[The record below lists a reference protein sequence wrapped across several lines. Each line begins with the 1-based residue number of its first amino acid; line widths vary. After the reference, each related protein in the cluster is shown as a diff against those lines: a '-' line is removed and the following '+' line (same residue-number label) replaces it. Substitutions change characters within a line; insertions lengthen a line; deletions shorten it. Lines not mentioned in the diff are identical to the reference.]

1 MQRYLDLGKGEKEV
15 AALFGVSEATVK
27 NMLRLLE
34 APAAVRNAAD
44 ANKITQSDAYKL
56 AREEPEEARKK
67 LAKLLEQAPR
77 APGKKRSKNARK
89 AREIVSGSG
98 AENAKAA
105 DSALARSIRV
115 SEEIENFVAVA
126 IADWI
131 ERNWNDSDWGGEP
144 KAIPGRIRAGEWREK
159 PKADAAQ

>member
-1 MQRYLDLGKGEKEV
+1 MGT
-15 AALFGVSEATVK
+15 SEATVK
-27 NMLRLLE
+27 NRLRLLD
-34 APAAVRNAAD
+34 APAAIRHAAD
-44 ANKITQSDAYKL
+44 ADKITESDAFKL
-56 AREEPEEARKK
+56 SREEPEEAKKK

-89 AREIVSGSG
+89 AREIVSGG
-98 AENAKAA
+98 DGHTERQQ

-115 SEEIENFVAVA
+115 SEEIEDSVAVA

-131 ERNWNDSDWGGEP
+131 ERNWNEADWNGSP
-144 KAIPGRIRAGEWREK
+144 KEIPARIRAGEWREK